1 MVAETFD
8 AWKEIESGGR
18 GMNRLY
24 SIRTVAGKELV
35 DFVRDWRTIAAL
47 LLVPLIIFPMIFIA
61 VPWFLSGEAAELEL
75 IDLDVVVYVDENSV
89 LPGSLEQH
97 LNESRI
103 SVQSYVV
110 EFEDGKHLGN
120 HSMFLNEASESI
132 ENGSNHATL
141 LLRKTEGNATENWDF
156 VVFSDSTDELSREAF
171 DRIILAVDIW
181 EDEIINA
188 TLNGVSLTYEDV
200 RDPVGW
206 DSGGTTTDVATSGEQ
221 AAFAFA
227 MFVPFIIALWTATS
241 AVQPSIDLTAGER
254 ERGTLEA
261 LLCTPIRRDDLMWG
275 KWLAVAIIASAS
287 VLFQMVGLF
296 AAIHFL
302 AGGFFSTPSVSFEG
316 WVMFLMTIILF
327 AVFVVAVEMA
337 IAMRAR
343 SVKEAGSTL
352 GPVIILFI
360 GPALFAQFVNMESIE
375 LWWFIAPVFN
385 ISLGM
390 RASLLDDFTLLYAVL
405 WMGSSILYALAAT
418 AWASRQFNRE
428 DLVESIS

>member
-1 MVAETFD
+1 M
-8 AWKEIESGGR
+8 
-18 GMNRLY
+18 
-24 SIRTVAGKELV
+24 
-35 DFVRDWRTIAAL
+35 
-47 LLVPLIIFPMIFIA
+47 
-61 VPWFLSGEAAELEL
+61 
-75 IDLDVVVYVDENSV
+75 
-89 LPGSLEQH
+89 
-97 LNESRI
+97 
-103 SVQSYVV
+103 
-110 EFEDGKHLGN
+110 
-120 HSMFLNEASESI
+120 
-132 ENGSNHATL
+132 
-141 LLRKTEGNATENWDF
+141 
-156 VVFSDSTDELSREAF
+156 
-171 DRIILAVDIW
+171 DIW

-188 TLNGVSLTYEDV
+188 TLNEVSLTYQDV

-206 DSGGTTTDVATSGEQ
+206 DSGGITTDVATSGEQ

-261 LLCTPIRRDDLMWG
+261 LLCTPIRREDLMWG

-287 VLFQMVGLF
+287 VLLQMVGLF
-296 AAIHFL
+296 AAIRFL
-302 AGGFFSTPSVSFEG
+302 AGGFFSVPSVSLGG
-316 WVMFLMTIILF
+316 WIMFLMTIILF

-385 ISLGM
+385 ICLGM
-390 RASLLDDFTLLYAVL
+390 RASLLDDFTLLYAIL

>member
-8 AWKEIESGGR
+8 ARKEIEDGGR
-18 GMNRLY
+18 GMNRFFA
-24 SIRTVAGKELV
+24 IRTVAGKELI

-47 LLVPLIIFPMIFIA
+47 LLVPLRIFPMIFIA
-61 VPWFLSGEAAELEL
+61 VPWFLQGEAAELEQ
-75 IDLDVVVYVDENSV
+75 IDLDVIVYVDADSV
-89 LPGSLEQH
+89 FPESLGQH

-103 SVQSYVV
+103 SIVI
-110 EFEDGKHLGN
+110 EDATFEENKHLGD
-120 HSMFLNEASESI
+120 HSDFLNDASNSI
-132 ENGSNHATL
+132 ENGSTHATL
-141 LLRKTEGNATENWDF
+141 LLRTTEGNATENWHF
-156 VVFSDSTDELSREAF
+156 VVFSDSTEELSREAF
-171 DRIILAVDIW
+171 DRIIVAIDIW

-188 TLNGVSLTYEDV
+188 TLNEVSLTYEDV

-261 LLCTPIRRDDLMWG
+261 LLCTPIRREDLMWG

-287 VLFQMVGLF
+287 VLLQIVGLF
-296 AAIHFL
+296 AAIRFL
-302 AGGFFSTPSVSFEG
+302 AGGFFSAPSVSFGG
-316 WVMFLMTIILF
+316 WAMFLITIILF
-327 AVFVVAVEMA
+327 AVFVAVEMA

-343 SVKEAGSTL
+343 SVEAGSTL
-352 GPVIILFI
+352 GPVIILFL
-360 GPALFAQFVNMESIE
+360 GPAVFAQFVNMESIE

-385 ISLGM
+385 ICLGM
-390 RASLLDDFTLLYAVL
+390 RASLLDDFTPVYAVL